1 MMAVALAFGAA
12 AAAVVGV
19 WELLA
24 AVERT
29 WICAVVALIL
39 VRG

>member
-1 MMAVALAFGAA
+1 MLAFGAGV
-12 AAAVVGV
+12 AAVVGV

-29 WICAVVALIL
+29 RVAAALARVVAP
-39 VRG
+39 